1 MPVVTCL
8 ADESSPTGEYE
19 IVVSG
24 AEAQNYVFT
33 YVNGTLTIEVD
44 PDGFANIESDKDDK
58 GTLYDLQGRKI
69 ETGNLKRGVHIQNG
83 RKYIRK

>member
-1 MPVVTCL
+1 VTCL
-8 ADESSPTGEYE
+8 ADESSPAGEYE

-33 YVNGTLTIEVD
+33 YVNGILTIEED
-44 PDGFANIESDKDDK
+44 PDGIANIESDKDDK

-69 ETGNLKRGVHIQNG
+69 ETSNLKRGVYIQNG